1 MRKEYK
7 NITYGGISK
16 FSYRDTTQILLPLSL
31 PPPPR
36 DDHIVFILRFNLCVV
51 LYTASYVEAR

>member
-16 FSYRDTTQILLPLSL
+16 FSYRDTTQILLPLS
-31 PPPPR
+31 PPPPPAMTS
-36 DDHIVFILRFNLCVV
+36 IVFILRFNLCVV